1 MTVPEKRVFLQASS
15 GLSQIRPCKKLPKN
29 HLKPFMEER
38 WQQSNQEF
46 FRTLARRC
54 SHQLTSNMVSKPA
67 GTPNTPAEMG

>member
-1 MTVPEKRVFLQASS
+1 MAAAEKRVFLQASS
-15 GLSQIRPCKKLPKN
+15 GLSQIRLCKKPLES
-29 HLKPFMEER
+29 HLNPFMEER
-38 WQQSNQEF
+38 WQLSNQEF